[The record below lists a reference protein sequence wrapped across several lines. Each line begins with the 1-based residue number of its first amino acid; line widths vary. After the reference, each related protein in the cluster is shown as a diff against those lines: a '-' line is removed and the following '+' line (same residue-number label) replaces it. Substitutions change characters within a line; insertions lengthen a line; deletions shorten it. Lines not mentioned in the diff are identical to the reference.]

1 MGISLHGLMEGF
13 ASKLAKTAAKV
24 EKGAVKVAQREAE
37 FGIKLGHA
45 QNKVG
50 DSFAYVGN
58 KVGDA
63 KNGAVQLWK
72 NDLAKTREHINLAK
86 TKVADAKNGAVQLW
100 KNDLAKTRE
109 HIDLA
114 KTKVADAKNGAV
126 QFLKDD
132 VAKTGDHINLA
143 KTKVGETIDNLSTKA
158 VEMKDATVDSVV
170 STAQGV
176 KQGAVEN
183 VADAKNGAVQ
193 LWKNDLAKTREHID
207 LAKTKVADAKNG
219 AVQFLKDDVAK
230 TGDHINLAK
239 TKVGETVDNLSTK
252 AVEMKDATVNSVVS
266 TAQGVKQ
273 GAVENVDAFVANRA
287 LARLN
292 KVSAAEFGGLFRKLN
307 GEQKALFQQQA
318 SGISDYKQLTA
329 IAKGLLGA

>member
-45 QNKVG
+45 
-50 DSFAYVGN
+50 
-58 KVGDA
+58 

-86 TKVADAKNGAVQLW
+86 TK
-100 KNDLAKTRE
+100 
-109 HIDLA
+109 
-114 KTKVADAKNGAV
+114 
-126 QFLKDD
+126 
-132 VAKTGDHINLA
+132 
-143 KTKVGETIDNLSTKA
+143 
-158 VEMKDATVDSVV
+158 
-170 STAQGV
+170 
-176 KQGAVEN
+176 

-287 LARLN
+287 MAKLN
-292 KVSAAEFGGLFRKLN
+292 KGSAAEFGGLFRKLN

-318 SGISDYKQLTA
+318 SGISDYNQLTA

>member
-24 EKGAVKVAQREAE
+24 EKGAAKVAQQEAE

-45 QNKVG
+45 QNKLG

-58 KVGDA
+58 KVG
-63 KNGAVQLWK
+63 
-72 NDLAKTREHINLAK
+72 
-86 TKVADAKNGAVQLW
+86 
-100 KNDLAKTRE
+100 
-109 HIDLA
+109 
-114 KTKVADAKNGAV
+114 
-126 QFLKDD
+126 
-132 VAKTGDHINLA
+132 
-143 KTKVGETIDNLSTKA
+143 
-158 VEMKDATVDSVV
+158 
-170 STAQGV
+170 
-176 KQGAVEN
+176 
-183 VADAKNGAVQ
+183 DAKNGAVQ

-287 LARLN
+287 MAKLN
-292 KVSAAEFGGLFRKLN
+292 KGSAAEFGGLFRKLN

-318 SGISDYKQLTA
+318 SGISDYNQLTA

>member
-143 KTKVGETIDNLSTKA
+143 KTKVGET
-158 VEMKDATVDSVV
+158 
-170 STAQGV
+170 
-176 KQGAVEN
+176 
-183 VADAKNGAVQ
+183 
-193 LWKNDLAKTREHID
+193 
-207 LAKTKVADAKNG
+207 
-219 AVQFLKDDVAK
+219 
-230 TGDHINLAK
+230 
-239 TKVGETVDNLSTK
+239 VDNLSTK

-287 LARLN
+287 MAKLN
-292 KVSAAEFGGLFRKLN
+292 KGSAAEFGGLFRKLN

-318 SGISDYKQLTA
+318 SGISDYNQLTA

>member
-86 TKVADAKNGAVQLW
+86 TKVADAKNGAVQ
-100 KNDLAKTRE
+100 
-109 HIDLA
+109 
-114 KTKVADAKNGAV
+114 
-126 QFLKDD
+126 
-132 VAKTGDHINLA
+132 
-143 KTKVGETIDNLSTKA
+143 
-158 VEMKDATVDSVV
+158 
-170 STAQGV
+170 
-176 KQGAVEN
+176 
-183 VADAKNGAVQ
+183 
-193 LWKNDLAKTREHID
+193 
-207 LAKTKVADAKNG
+207 
-219 AVQFLKDDVAK
+219 FLKDDVAK

-287 LARLN
+287 LAKLN
-292 KVSAAEFGGLFRKLN
+292 KGPAAEFGGLFRKLN